1 MDFLV
6 LLCGALSSRVP
17 YAHEIPGPYGGEE

>member
-6 LLCGALSSRVP
+6 LLCGALSSRAP
-17 YAHEIPGPYGGEE
+17 YAHEIAGSYGGEE